1 MTESDHATVAEI
13 FQHMAEAVITIDAGG
28 RIVLVNAAAAT
39 AFGYDESALLG
50 QPLDMLIPPRFR
62 AAHSHYIERFSTEN
76 APTRFMGE
84 RGEIVGRRSDGSEI
98 FAEATILKHGDRG
111 PGAPAMTAILRD
123 VSDRRQWERRLA
135 ASEERHRAILDACSD
150 AILLADAQT
159 GIIVDVNA
167 RAGEL
172 FNCKADDL
180 LGLHQTELH
189 PPAARERYSRTFR
202 EHIEQGRLLV
212 PEAEIQT
219 ACGRIVPVEISARPT
234 MIGGTPT
241 LVGYFRDITR
251 RIEREAALS
260 EARIA
265 ADAANRSK
273 SQFLANVSHEL
284 RTPLNAILGF
294 SEVFKGELLGPLG
307 HPKYIEYAGDLMS
320 AGSQLLEII
329 NDILDLTALD
339 VGRLHVAEET
349 VEIGPL
355 ADSCLRLVRPAA
367 ADKQIALQ
375 REIAPLPLLLADARM
390 VRQMLLNL
398 LSNAVKYTPAGGQ
411 VTLKAQTGKSG
422 GIVVSVI
429 DSGIGMPAEQI
440 PRLLEPFTRADDSYT
455 RTQQGTGL
463 GLPLTKRLVEAHGG
477 SLRIVSV
484 PGEGSTISLNFPPDR
499 TAPQG

>member
-28 RIVLVNAAAAT
+28 LIVMVNAAAAA
-39 AFGYDESALLG
+39 AFGYAEPALLG
-50 QPLDMLIPPRFR
+50 QPLEMLIPARFR
-62 AAHSHYIERFSTEN
+62 DAHRRHLQGFGGEN

-84 RGEIVGRRSDGSEI
+84 RGEIVGRRSDGSEF

-123 VSDRRQWERRLA
+123 VSDRQQWQHRLQ
-135 ASEERHRAILDACSD
+135 ASEEKHRAILDACSD

-167 RAGEL
+167 RAGDL

-202 EHIEQGRLLV
+202 EHLEKGRLLV

-219 ACGRIVPVEISARPT
+219 ACGRVVPVEISARPT
-234 MIGGTPT
+234 VIGGTPT

-251 RIEREAALS
+251 RIERETALS

-294 SEVFKGELLGPLG
+294 SEVFRDQLLGPLG
-307 HPKYIEYAGDLMS
+307 HPKYVEYAGDLMS

-329 NDILDLTALD
+329 NDILDMTALD
-339 VGRLHVAEET
+339 VGRLSIAEEP
-349 VEIGPL
+349 VDIGPL
-355 ADSCLRLVRPAA
+355 AESCLRLVRPAA
-367 ADKQIALQ
+367 VDKQIALH
-375 REIAPLPLLLADARM
+375 RNIAALPPLMADARM

-398 LSNAVKYTPAGGQ
+398 LSNAVKYTPAGGR
-411 VTLKAQTGKSG
+411 VTLEAQLGKDG
-422 GIVVSVI
+422 GIRISVI
-429 DSGIGMPAEQI
+429 DSGIGMASEQI
-440 PRLLEPFTRADDSYT
+440 PQLLEPFTRADDSYT
-455 RTQQGTGL
+455 RSQQGTGL

-477 SLRIVSV
+477 SLRVVST
-484 PGEGSTISLNFPPDR
+484 PGEGSTISLTFPPHR
-499 TAPQG
+499 TGPA